1 MIDQDNM
8 IDFSDVGI
16 EEAVGLAIGMASMCW
31 IELDGQQVFD
41 SSRALEIN
49 NALMRR
55 ISEAIQ

>member
-8 IDFSDVGI
+8 IDFSDVGL
-16 EEAVGLAIGMASMCW
+16 EEAVGLALGMASTCW
-31 IELDGQQVFD
+31 VELDGQQVFD